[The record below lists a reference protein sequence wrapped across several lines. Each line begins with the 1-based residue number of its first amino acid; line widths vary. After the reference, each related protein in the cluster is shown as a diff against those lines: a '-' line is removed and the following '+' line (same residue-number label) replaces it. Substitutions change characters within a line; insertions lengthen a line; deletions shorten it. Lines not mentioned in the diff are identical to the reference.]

1 MANMDYPGPCPSCA
15 AISGCST
22 DTQRKSAI
30 KDYCTGLEMELNAWK
45 ARMYDTMIQFENAS
59 PDNQIKAKESMTMLK
74 SLMLEIA
81 GVLEKLELECPADL
95 SGTETELGAK
105 FSSMREYYSQALAAF
120 SPGWLG
126 G

>member
-22 DTQRKSAI
+22 ENQRKNAV
-30 KDYCTGLEMELNAWK
+30 KDYCTGLQMELNAWK
-45 ARMYDTMIQFENAS
+45 ARLYDTMIQFESAS
-59 PDNQIKAKESMTMLK
+59 PDDQVQANESMVMLK
-74 SLMLEIA
+74 SLMHEIS
-81 GVLEKLELECPADL
+81 GILEKLELECPADL
-95 SGTETELGAK
+95 TGIESELGAK
-105 FSSMREYYSQALAAF
+105 FSSMRDYYGKALAAF